1 MTVGNL
7 GVPELLIIAGVIIL
21 LFGARK
27 LPEMARSLGKSAKAF
42 KEETKGMRGE
52 DKDAET
58 PAAPPAQ
65 PIVQQQLPEAQPQT
79 PGQPQAQTNGT
90 QANAASEACCMTPD
104 MRYVAF
110 RSMAGNLGGPV
121 SGTQKAYLRDRTA
134 GTTTYLRDGTPR
146 AMSACTIA

>member
-52 DKDAET
+52 DKVET
-58 PAAPPAQ
+58 ETVATPPVT
-65 PIVQQQLPEAQPQT
+65 PVPPQQLPQAQPQT
-79 PGQPQAQTNGT
+79 NGVVPPVVEQPAEPQQNK
-90 QANAASEACCMTPD
+90 NAS
-104 MRYVAF
+104 
-110 RSMAGNLGGPV
+110 
-121 SGTQKAYLRDRTA
+121 
-134 GTTTYLRDGTPR
+134 
-146 AMSACTIA
+146 